1 MNRRKNVDSGNH
13 SADTVVVGSGAA
25 GLAAAVAALEGG
37 ARVILLE
44 KNHTAGGRSV
54 RAEGFF
60 AAESPVQKRMGIDA
74 PRDELFRM
82 AMDYAHWEINPRIVR
97 AFIDKSG
104 DTVRWLEEKGLE
116 IVRISPFYLN
126 QRIKTWHQPKR
137 GGAEIID
144 VLFRSFTR
152 LGGIFIPGSTAR
164 RIVTEDTGAVA
175 GLAAATEG
183 EELSIVAPSVIIA
196 TGGYGGNK
204 KLLKKYY
211 PHYSENM
218 GDPGPACAGEGLLM
232 AIEAGA
238 ATEGLGVLH
247 ISGPRFDGVARHAG
261 VLCQEPTTVWVNR
274 RGERFTDESTAF
286 NHYESVNAI
295 LQQPGKISY
304 SLFDESILLTI
315 IEKGPVKIRD
325 GVLYGTTKE
334 DMGRVKEEISQQV
347 LKGTIKAAGSW
358 DEIAR
363 WIGADTKVLRSTMD
377 EYNLCAVRGYDS
389 TFLKDKG
396 YLVALSTPPYYA
408 MRCRTSI
415 IGTIG
420 GIKVNHRMEV
430 LDRLHNPIR
439 GLYAAGTD
447 VGGWEPHTYN
457 VHLSGSTLGFPLNS
471 GRIAGEEAARFAT
484 GR

>member
-1 MNRRKNVDSGNH
+1 M
-13 SADTVVVGSGAA
+13 
-25 GLAAAVAALEGG
+25 
-37 ARVILLE
+37 
-44 KNHTAGGRSV
+44 
-54 RAEGFF
+54 
-60 AAESPVQKRMGIDA
+60 
-74 PRDELFRM
+74 
-82 AMDYAHWEINPRIVR
+82 
-97 AFIDKSG
+97 
-104 DTVRWLEEKGLE
+104 
-116 IVRISPFYLN
+116 
-126 QRIKTWHQPKR
+126 
-137 GGAEIID
+137 
-144 VLFRSFTR
+144 
-152 LGGIFIPGSTAR
+152 
-164 RIVTEDTGAVA
+164 
-175 GLAAATEG
+175 
-183 EELSIVAPSVIIA
+183 
-196 TGGYGGNK
+196 
-204 KLLKKYY
+204 
-211 PHYSENM
+211 
-218 GDPGPACAGEGLLM
+218 
-232 AIEAGA
+232 
-238 ATEGLGVLH
+238 
-247 ISGPRFDGVARHAG
+247 
-261 VLCQEPTTVWVNR
+261 
-274 RGERFTDESTAF
+274 
-286 NHYESVNAI
+286 
-295 LQQPGKISY
+295 
-304 SLFDESILLTI
+304 
-315 IEKGPVKIRD
+315 
-325 GVLYGTTKE
+325 
-334 DMGRVKEEISQQV
+334 KEEISQQV